1 MATIKGPSVLEKVLG
16 INGGLGDEWRETG
29 MLNRTA
35 VKPVARATGKVVKG
49 AAMLAGA
56 GAVYGIT
63 KAKGKHDERKDS
75 ENERNNDRNHGSSI
89 GNVSNSGNGDSSQF
103 KMAKSTKSQN
113 STANVNNDKDASGN
127 SAANNDVARQG
138 RDISEAI
145 QRDNIQ
151 QDKAEKFATDNG
163 VIKRSTPEQRT
174 TQQADKYRGAIH
186 NAALAEQVKGQVKGG
201 MSDKDALIKAY
212 EGSGF
217 SQEDASRLANRDLE
231 NNSFAEKKESFANSI
246 SAAAKEKIQDSPLSY
261 ASSADAYADAAEQHL
276 QALGFSAS
284 EASKINESTGLSKN
298 VMLEDNQEL
307 IRNEANALYSSGA
320 VATDEEA
327 VQQAIVNY
335 SSDSSGNYDNRYGS
349 LDNAVSAI
357 LANGSLEEGIVRGRT
372 ANNIA
377 REQAQINTRS
387 DGLRNGRD
395 NFELSPGL
403 KTATYVGLGYMKG
416 RSVETI
422 AKAGYESG
430 RKKARKQEIKRQKK
444 SPDKTKKIK

>member
-1 MATIKGPSVLEKVLG
+1 
-16 INGGLGDEWRETG
+16 
-29 MLNRTA
+29 
-35 VKPVARATGKVVKG
+35 
-49 AAMLAGA
+49 
-56 GAVYGIT
+56 
-63 KAKGKHDERKDS
+63 
-75 ENERNNDRNHGSSI
+75 
-89 GNVSNSGNGDSSQF
+89 
-103 KMAKSTKSQN
+103 MAKIKKLLALILSICVICTVSVM
-113 STANVNNDKDASGN
+113 SV
-127 SAANNDVARQG
+127 SAANTDDDNDTSASSTITVHYYCEEGTPTIYYWNSLPKNISTEYPGVKMTSEGNNYYKYTFNDVTKINMMFVTNGKQSAELTRNTGEWWYKNKRWSSKNPEDMQEFDRVDMREDTIYFVITTRFYDG
-138 RDISEAI
+138 DTGNDVHCWDDSQANNPDSDPAWRGDFKGLI
-145 QRDNIQ
+145 
-151 QDKAEKFATDNG
+151 DKLDY
-163 VIKRSTPEQRT
+163 IK
-174 TQQADKYRGAIH
+174 
-186 NAALAEQVKGQVKGG
+186 
-201 MSDKDALIKAY
+201 
-212 EGSGF
+212 
-217 SQEDASRLANRDLE
+217 
-231 NNSFAEKKESFANSI
+231 
-246 SAAAKEKIQDSPLSY
+246 
-261 ASSADAYADAAEQHL
+261 
-276 QALGFSAS
+276 ALGFSAS

-349 LDNAVSAI
+349 LDNAVSTI

-422 AKAGYESG
+422 ARAGYESG